1 MFGLLAKAAK
11 VVASP
16 VGRAVASEV
25 GKKVFK
31 RSNVARVVKE
41 GTEALAAIEFLKN
54 KYGNV
59 DDDAAWAWRELAEF
73 KDALRDF
80 V

>member
-1 MFGLLAKAAK
+1 MLGFLKT
-11 VVASP
+11 VVTSP

-25 GKKVFK
+25 GKKIFK
-31 RSNVARVVKE
+31 RSNIANVVKE

-73 KDALRDF
+73 KQALED
-80 V
+80 VV

>member
-1 MFGLLAKAAK
+1 MLGFLSTAVKI
-11 VVASP
+11 VASP

-31 RSNVARVVKE
+31 RSNIARVVKE
-41 GTEALAAIEFLKN
+41 GTEALVAIEYLKN
-54 KYGNV
+54 KYGNA
-59 DDDAAWAWRELAEF
+59 DDDAQWAWRELTEF
-73 KDALRDF
+73 KDALRDI